1 MADDFVGRIVDY
13 AKDVLG
19 YSKPSTGNEDADL
32 LLRQVEAERA
42 GTPLPGSVAY
52 EKSQQ
57 FLPSPSEYDTI
68 QPSAPQG
75 PRDVTSGW
83 ASWLASKIQDP
94 NLPASDRA
102 AGERRIAETL
112 QFVPDILGFQS
123 AYNMGSEGARGN
135 YGAAAL
141 EGVNTAAGA
150 FPFMSPGIKAVGEA
164 VSAAR
169 AASPIER
176 VGERAVDLARRQL
189 FMPST
194 TSAEGAVLP
203 TVTENAD
210 RTLADRIMEA
220 PVTRRQVNTAIAAA
234 PVVAKIGPEVATMA
248 TEAAPSVA
256 EVTKATPEV
265 ISGHLENILSQPLTA
280 DDPILNKYLLPEHTQ
295 DMANFIPKIDPEK
308 GMQKWHA
315 LIDPDT
321 EMAHDYEHIFDY
333 SPHSQS
339 SMNLDEARAEM
350 ERHARDEL
358 EKAVGR
364 PVSDEEFSGA
374 MNKFMEKQNQVHNV
388 YNDIQNYGED
398 RDSDFNDHVYEIVK
412 GLSKESSFN
421 RFPGTK
427 KLMKMVEEKYNPEG
441 LMKYYYKAS
450 DEKISEILN
459 TRIDPHG
466 EYESAALGNI
476 DNPHVGT
483 IKDHLG
489 EITEDAHSYGHF
501 DDHELFEGFLDKD
514 NLKDAWKKGVKE
526 RTAKSEAPQVE
537 SAPRTSD
544 QVLDVKEEP
553 VLSISE
559 QRQAAQERIKA
570 LRSQLNTL
578 QEGTPEHSAIKT
590 QIAEEGA
597 KLGQLR
603 GPAQEAVV
611 KEAPPVK
618 IKSRS
623 PTGLYSEA
631 EEIAR
636 RLPQADT
643 PENLVKAILNKG
655 VKDAELIDARVM
667 NKDRTPTPEFT
678 EYLASRGSQQP
689 ISDAVGD
696 YIATNLPT
704 LQKRVLKGHEAAYID
719 APGLKEHPYGGSDY
733 RELLFHYPGS
743 GYDGGHWRTIQPN
756 TAMHARVE
764 NTPDSLFVHE
774 MQADQA
780 QQGRQMG
787 FRDQSAATALE
798 KVSDEFNAVKGKL
811 TVAQNEFDQIRQ
823 EHLTAL
829 NNNQPASELYARL
842 TEAKKDY
849 ENIFADYQRLSN
861 EFMNA
866 WNNVAATSPIP
877 LSPHVEDTGAW
888 TRAMAKELLVEAVD
902 NGKGKIEIS
911 GGNTQNFRANALETL
926 PEDYTDHSHYYNVII
941 PSEFKAVLKELDPS
955 ADMGKVVRIKRVKP
969 TSTEVENDPTFQ
981 NLREKVKDMSEVIQN
996 YPDQREMDAL
1006 KLFHGDGWEE
1016 QADITRDE
1024 MYEELAGYQEA
1035 LMQYFDRRDR
1045 VEINLTPKMIEAIK
1059 GKKLKK
1065 YFQGGRVE

>member
-13 AKDVLG
+13 AKNVLG

-102 AGERRIAETL
+102 AGERRIAEAL

-234 PVVAKIGPEVATMA
+234 PVVAKIGPEVATTA
-248 TEAAPSVA
+248 TEAAPTVA

-265 ISGHLENILSQPLTA
+265 ISGHLENVLSQPLTA
-280 DDPILNKYLLPEHTQ
+280 DDPILNKYLSPEHTQ

-308 GMQKWHA
+308 GMQKWHT

-321 EMAHDYEHIFDY
+321 EMVDYYEHIFDY

-339 SMNLDEARAEM
+339 SMDLDEARSEM
-350 ERHARDEL
+350 EKHVRDEL
-358 EKAVGR
+358 EKAVGH
-364 PVSDEEFSGA
+364 PVSDEEFSNA

-388 YNDIQNYGED
+388 YNDIQNYGTD

-412 GLSKESSFN
+412 GLSKESNFN

-489 EITEDAHSYGHF
+489 EITEDARSYGHF
-501 DDHELFEGFLDKD
+501 DDHELFEDFLDKD

-526 RTAKSEAPQVE
+526 RTANPEAPQIE

-544 QVLDVKEEP
+544 QVLGVKEEP

-611 KEAPPVK
+611 KEAPPVE

-643 PENLVKAILNKG
+643 PQNMIKAILNKG

-667 NKDRTPTPEFT
+667 DKDRAPTPQFI

-704 LQKRVLKGHEAAYID
+704 LQKRVLAGSEASYRD
-719 APGLKEHPYGGSDY
+719 SPTLKEHPDNGSDY

-764 NTPDSLFVHE
+764 DTPDSLFVHE

-780 QQGRQMG
+780 QQGRIHG
-787 FRDQSAATALE
+787 FHDPVEEAKIDAARNKWNEARAKMVQSE
-798 KVSDEFNAVKGKL
+798 VEFYKAKDANLSYEQINKL
-811 TVAQNEFDQIRQ
+811 YQ
-823 EHLTAL
+823 EHDRLYREYTTA
-829 NNNQPASELYARL
+829 QREFEHMMDTR
-842 TEAKKDY
+842 DY
-849 ENIFADYQRLSN
+849 LGR
-861 EFMNA
+861 
-866 WNNVAATSPIP
+866 TSI
-877 LSPHVEDTGAW
+877 SPHVQDTGAW

-902 NGKGKIEIS
+902 SGKGKIEIA
-911 GGNTQNFRANALETL
+911 GGNVQNMRANPMGTD
-926 PEDYTDHSHYYNVII
+926 PESYIDHSHYYNTIV

-955 ADMGKVVRIKRVKP
+955 ADMDKVVRVRRVKP
-969 TSTEVENDPTFQ
+969 TESEVENDPSYQTAKEMAEGAAEA
-981 NLREKVKDMSEVIQN
+981 LHN
-996 YPDQREMDAL
+996 YPDKNQIDVL
-1006 KLFHGDGWEE
+1006 KTFYGDDWEE
-1016 QADITRDE
+1016 QGNILKDE
-1024 MYEELAGYQEA
+1024 MREELAAAQEMV
-1035 LMQYFDRRDR
+1035 MQYFDRRDR
-1045 VEINLTPKMIEAIK
+1045 IEINLTPKMIEAIIN
-1059 GKKLKK
+1059 KKLKK
-1065 YFQGGRVE
+1065 YDQGGRVE